1 MSVLDETTLKDK
13 KMNDISVGIASI
25 DDCGGGGGQH
35 LHIHVIICKNLLI
48 KSAN

>member
-25 DDCGGGGGQH
+25 DDCGGGGGTTSTYT
-35 LHIHVIICKNLLI
+35 CYNLQ
-48 KSAN
+48 KPFN